1 MRADM
6 RLLMLPRYEALGA
19 SSRLRSYQYLPK
31 LSDAGIDVTVSPLL
45 SDAYVRA
52 LYGGGRGVHEVVKG
66 YWRRVLAQLSAEKFD
81 IVWLEKEFLPW
92 MPPVLER
99 IPGKAILVVDFDDA
113 VFHRYDEHR
122 FATVRRIMGT
132 RIDQLM
138 RRADVVTAGND
149 YLANRALEA
158 GCQRVATVPTVV
170 DLTRYSSRAPNESGK
185 PLVIGWIGSPSTAHY
200 LRDVSTV
207 IASMRK
213 RYAVRAVAVGARPD
227 QVVGT
232 PFETVPWSEA
242 EEAAIVAGFDIG
254 IMPLIDAPWERGKC
268 GYKLIQ
274 YMACGVPVIA
284 SPVGV
289 NREIVQPGFN
299 GFLAGNET
307 EWEAALT
314 SLIIDADLRDR
325 MGSAGRW
332 RVEQWYSL
340 QVQAPRLIQ
349 ILQEAAQ
356 KRRR

>member
-1 MRADM
+1 
-6 RLLMLPRYEALGA
+6 
-19 SSRLRSYQYLPK
+19 
-31 LSDAGIDVTVSPLL
+31 
-45 SDAYVRA
+45 
-52 LYGGGRGVHEVVKG
+52 
-66 YWRRVLAQLSAEKFD
+66 
-81 IVWLEKEFLPW
+81 
-92 MPPVLER
+92 
-99 IPGKAILVVDFDDA
+99 
-113 VFHRYDEHR
+113 
-122 FATVRRIMGT
+122 
-132 RIDQLM
+132 
-138 RRADVVTAGND
+138 
-149 YLANRALEA
+149 
-158 GCQRVATVPTVV
+158 VATVPTVV